1 MEVTI
6 NLPDRVFA
14 NLSNVADKSD
24 RRIDEIIAEKIER
37 NFSFD
42 AENLA
47 NQITLCSDKEILE
60 LAEIQMSSKQD
71 NRLSSLLNKQN
82 ETNLTAA
89 EQKEVWELMDLNRLT
104 TLKKAFAMREIS
116 RRKINGKD

>member
-37 NFSFD
+37 DFSFD

-60 LAEIQMSSKQD
+60 LAEIQMSPKQD